1 MLSLE
6 VKVMNGLWRAKNTVG
21 KAVHDFFVDEEGDT
35 NLISIVLVLVIVLAL
50 AVVFRKNIAN
60 MVNSLWDSVNK
71 DMETVTGSGFDT
83 PDMSGTT
90 GTTGT
95 GTGN

>member
-21 KAVHDFFVDEEGDT
+21 KAVHDFFVNEEGDT
-35 NLISIVLVLVIVLAL
+35 NLISIVLVLVVVLAL

-60 MVNSLWDSVNK
+60 MVNSLWGTVND
-71 DMETVTGSGFDT
+71 DMKTVTGDGFSQQN
-83 PDMSGTT
+83 MSGT
-90 GTTGT
+90 
-95 GTGN
+95 GN

>member
-35 NLISIVLVLVIVLAL
+35 NLISIVLVLVVVLAL

-60 MVNSLWDSVNK
+60 MVNGMWGKIEGDVNTATGAGFTAE
-71 DMETVTGSGFDT
+71 DMN
-83 PDMSGTT
+83 TT
-90 GTTGT
+90 G
-95 GTGN
+95 N